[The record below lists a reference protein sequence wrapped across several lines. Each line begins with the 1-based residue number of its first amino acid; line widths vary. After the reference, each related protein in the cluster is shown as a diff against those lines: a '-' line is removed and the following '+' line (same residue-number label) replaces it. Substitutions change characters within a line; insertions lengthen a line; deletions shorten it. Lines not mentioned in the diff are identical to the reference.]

1 MSIAHWI
8 QVRTAKER
16 ARLFAE
22 WYNRGYDDALAGRP
36 PQMEPPDDDRRNEYP
51 QPVRPRR
58 RRRNLRRRP

>member
-16 ARLFAE
+16 AKL
-22 WYNRGYDDALAGRP
+22 YNRGYDDARAGRP
-36 PQMEPPDDDRRNEYP
+36 PQMELPDDNRRERDAP
-51 QPVRPRR
+51 PVRPAR